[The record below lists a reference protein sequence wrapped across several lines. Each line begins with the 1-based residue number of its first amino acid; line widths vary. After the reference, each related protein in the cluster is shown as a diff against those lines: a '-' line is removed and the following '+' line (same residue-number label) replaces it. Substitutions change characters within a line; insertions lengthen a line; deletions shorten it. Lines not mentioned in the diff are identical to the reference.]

1 MNKTEKRGVGRP
13 VSKALRPERMKRLA
27 KLAKG
32 RGWSLV
38 KLAAFAKV
46 NYISLVKALERE
58 GLKDVNH
65 RSTKAV
71 KVKRTVKAKKAKV
84 VKAKRKYTRKA
95 KPEATATTAA
105 PATPAKKRGRPAGS
119 KNKVVETT
127 VTETE
132 AAPAPAEVKAEATEA
147 APAEVVTAE
156 KVTA

>member
-13 VSKALRPERMKRLA
+13 VSKALRPERLKRLV

-84 VKAKRKYTRKA
+84 VKAT
-95 KPEATATTAA
+95 PAA
-105 PATPAKKRGRPAGS
+105 PAKKRGRPAGS

-127 VTETE
+127 VTETVTVTE